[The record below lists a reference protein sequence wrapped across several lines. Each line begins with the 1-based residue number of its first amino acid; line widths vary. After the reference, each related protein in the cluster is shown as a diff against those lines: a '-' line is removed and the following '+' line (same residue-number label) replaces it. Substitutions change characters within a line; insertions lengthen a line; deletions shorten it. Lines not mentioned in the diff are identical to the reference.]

1 MYRSRRPLEAM
12 RGWIEPTTNPN
23 SGTATARGRGSLPT
37 AKPLARQH
45 FAEYFHALVCV
56 RACVW
61 RGCVCVCC
69 EAVVVRVG
77 GDVCIVHFAVA
88 KNTREYRK
96 NAGAEQTL
104 LKHMLSTTSTYLPP
118 LTPNPI
124 QVYATPSGM

>member
-1 MYRSRRPLEAM
+1 MYIKSWPSPRRA
-12 RGWIEPTTNPN
+12 
-23 SGTATARGRGSLPT
+23 GRT
-37 AKPLARQH
+37 HARQH

-56 RACVW
+56 CACV
-61 RGCVCVCC
+61 C
-69 EAVVVRVG
+69 AVRVG
-77 GDVCIVHFAVA
+77 GDVCIVHFEVA
-88 KNTREYRK
+88 TNTREYRK